1 MSKEIFLARISAMR
15 SKQAKNSRAITQ
27 EDYDNIIMKLKLLEK
42 KVKGKTIP
50 GFTTNDY
57 NLPNTHEI
65 LTVEKNGQIFERLVR
80 PSKKDPNKKLFYI
93 TIENMFEPVYK
104 VHQDSQNVDRD
115 VMHPVLMET
124 YANITQPQ
132 CQAMVDSCQQCQ
144 KKKARNKKRIVVK
157 VG

>member
-1 MSKEIFLARISAMR
+1 MLKEIFLARISAMR

>member
-65 LTVEKNGQIFERLVR
+65 LIVEKNGQIFERLVR